1 MQMFIRMKQRGLP
14 SLSGLLTLAVL
25 LLAIPIQSVAQ
36 DPDVPF
42 VGTPQSIVDSM
53 LNLAGV
59 GAGDY
64 LIDLG
69 SGDGRIVI
77 AAAKRGAVGH
87 GVEID
92 AELVEWSEEIAID
105 EGVGERVMFLHE
117 DIFETDISHATVV
130 TLYLSPA
137 VNLEL
142 RPVLLEQLAPGT
154 RVVSHLFSMG
164 AWQPDRT
171 EQLGNH
177 RIHYWN
183 IPADAG
189 GSWSLNL
196 NDTSFRVTISQQ
208 FQEITADIQS
218 GHNGWSVKKAELYG
232 TQLTLTVTDRTGS
245 FKVLNGRIDG
255 DIIHGFAQVRSGD
268 DKLLIPWSAKRKPD
282 NQN

>member
-1 MQMFIRMKQRGLP
+1 MFIRMKQKGLP
-14 SLSGLLTLAVL
+14 SLSGLLTLSVL
-25 LLAIPIQSVAQ
+25 FLAIPIQSVAQ

-42 VGTPQSIVDSM
+42 VGTPQNIVDNM
-53 LNLAGV
+53 LKMAGV

-77 AAAKRGAVGH
+77 AAARLGAVGH

-105 EGVGERVMFLHE
+105 EGVGERVMFVHE

-142 RPVLLEQLAPGT
+142 RPVLLQQLAPGT

-177 RIHYWN
+177 RIHYWK
-183 IPADAG
+183 IPADAV

-196 NDTSFRVTISQQ
+196 NDTSFRVSISQQ
-208 FQEITADIQS
+208 FQEITAVIES

-232 TQLTLTVTDRTGS
+232 TQLILTITDRAGS
-245 FKVLNGRIDG
+245 LKVLNGRIDG
-255 DIIHGFAQVRSGD
+255 DNIRGFAQIRTGD
-268 DKLLIPWSAKRKPD
+268 GKHLIPWSAERKPD
-282 NQN
+282 SQDN